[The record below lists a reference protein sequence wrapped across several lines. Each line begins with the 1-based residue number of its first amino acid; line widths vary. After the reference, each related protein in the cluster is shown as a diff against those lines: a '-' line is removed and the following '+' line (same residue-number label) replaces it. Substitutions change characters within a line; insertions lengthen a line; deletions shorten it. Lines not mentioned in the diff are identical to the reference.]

1 MQRAQSDCSLSSPLS
16 CKVVLIGESGVG
28 KTSVISRYTNNSFSS
43 VMLAS
48 TGGSFATKN
57 LYLEEENQQI
67 KFEIWDTAGQEQYR
81 SITQI
86 FYKNASCCILVYE
99 VTRRDSFEEL
109 EKYWIKEIKKSAP
122 KDAIIAVIGNK
133 NDMYEYEEVSEN
145 EGKAFA
151 KENGAIFKL
160 TSAKLGL
167 GIEELF
173 MIIAKKFINPLYEDG
188 SNLNKIEEE
197 ERRKQKRI
205 EELRTKSIS
214 TYDSRLLRRKQIK
227 EKKCC

>member
-109 EKYWIKEIKKSAP
+109 EKYWIKEIKK
-122 KDAIIAVIGNK
+122 K
-133 NDMYEYEEVSEN
+133 
-145 EGKAFA
+145 
-151 KENGAIFKL
+151 
-160 TSAKLGL
+160 
-167 GIEELF
+167 
-173 MIIAKKFINPLYEDG
+173 
-188 SNLNKIEEE
+188 
-197 ERRKQKRI
+197 
-205 EELRTKSIS
+205 
-214 TYDSRLLRRKQIK
+214 
-227 EKKCC
+227 